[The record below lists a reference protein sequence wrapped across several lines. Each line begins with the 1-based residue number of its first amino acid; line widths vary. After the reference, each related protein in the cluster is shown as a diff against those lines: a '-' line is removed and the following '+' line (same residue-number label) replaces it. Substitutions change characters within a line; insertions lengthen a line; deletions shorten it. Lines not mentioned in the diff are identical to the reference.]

1 MTLEIIF
8 EQIASKYYSADTVQL
23 LSQFTTLKQL
33 DAALS
38 NSFTYI
44 NDQLNFIKQNNYVF
58 IAEHN
63 YMTINNQEIKIEDL
77 EDFINNKINSEKRN
91 VVTDYL
97 EKAIQV
103 LEEYKEKQLIA
114 NVINWFDNFLHET
127 DVHFTQTSD
136 THEMFVD
143 MFLSQ
148 LNSGKPE
155 NYRNLN
161 QELVAKLR
169 TLWDEIFNLVHAL
182 DDQPSYVFES
192 YSQEDIYIVYQ
203 STVNE
208 NHFIKLKGTYSSYE
222 GEILTRVLVTS
233 PKTKTVIYY

>member
-1 MTLEIIF
+1 MTLEIIY
-8 EQIASKYYSADTVQL
+8 EQIASKYNAETVQL
-23 LSQFTTLKQL
+23 LSQLTTLKQL
-33 DAALS
+33 DAALA
-38 NSFTYI
+38 NSFPYI
-44 NDQLNFIKQNNYVF
+44 TAQLSFIKQNNYVF

-63 YMTINNQEIKIEDL
+63 YMTINNQQIMIEDL
-77 EDFINNKINSEKRN
+77 ENFINNKINSQKRN
-91 VVTDYL
+91 IVTDYL
-97 EKAIQV
+97 EKAIAV
-103 LEEYKEKQLIA
+103 LEEYKENQQLIA

-148 LNSGKPE
+148 LNSSKPE
-155 NYRNLN
+155 NYINLN
-161 QELVAKLR
+161 QELVVKLG

-192 YSQEDIYIVYQ
+192 YSQEDIYIVYK
-203 STVNE
+203 STVND

-222 GEILTRVLVTS
+222 GELLTRVLMTS